1 MPLRPALHFLSLSA
15 LLLLFTGCLSRP
27 TVAYRQVNTETPE
40 FKGAVT
46 QEKAR
51 LQAEGQ
57 SASDAEK
64 SATRKVTAQIIT
76 AEKTRRTHDVTPLV
90 EALADLERPR
100 GCWAFTVTTLR
111 SDDGHA
117 HTTVE
122 RYDPFQPEERLWTL
136 LTQDGLAPDEE
147 TQATYRHKKLSES
160 KQWRFFKGRPD
171 TDRAQRDALYAN
183 FTQTSSD
190 SERVFTFD
198 RDTFKTGP
206 QQLGGFRKTFHV
218 DATAARL
225 LSRSFATKDQSKLGA
240 GMFTIEHEESS
251 IAYTVID
258 PALPPFPSQTTHRYR
273 RTRFGN
279 DSKEVSIDATY
290 SDYKRVKCYDDRFE
304 VRIGLPTLQ
313 DTPQPR

>member
-1 MPLRPALHFLSLSA
+1 MPRHLALRLLSFSA
-15 LLLLFTGCLSRP
+15 VLLLFPGCLSRP
-27 TVAYRQVNTETPE
+27 TVPYRQVNTETPE
-40 FKGAVT
+40 FKASVA

-64 SATRKVTAQIIT
+64 SATRKVTAQTIA
-76 AEKTRRTHDVTPLV
+76 AEKARRSHDVTPLV

-122 RYDPFQPEERLWTL
+122 RYDPFQSEERLWTL
-136 LTQDGLAPDEE
+136 LTQDGVAPDEE
-147 TQATYRHKKLSES
+147 TLAAYRHKKLSES
-160 KQWRFFKGRPD
+160 KRWRFFKGRPD

-183 FTQTSSD
+183 FTQTSTD
-190 SERVFTFD
+190 QERVFLFD
-198 RDTFKTGP
+198 RDTLKTGP
-206 QQLGGFRKTFHV
+206 QQLGGYRKTFQL
-218 DATAARL
+218 DANAARL

-258 PALPPFPSQTTHRYR
+258 PTLPPFPSQTTHRYR
-273 RTRFGN
+273 NSRFGT

-313 DTPQPR
+313 DTPQTR